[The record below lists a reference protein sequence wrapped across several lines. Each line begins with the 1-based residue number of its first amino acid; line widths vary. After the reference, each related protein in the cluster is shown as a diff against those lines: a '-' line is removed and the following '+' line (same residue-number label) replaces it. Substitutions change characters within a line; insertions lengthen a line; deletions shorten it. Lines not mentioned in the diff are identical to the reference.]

1 LTEIE
6 FIAAI
11 IPSRIWSNVRK
22 GDNRETIATN
32 QHGEKLVMANK
43 TKKAAK
49 KRRRVEWSK
58 AHLKELKAHSKA
70 KTAVK
75 KVAKAMKRTA
85 GALRQK
91 AHALGLALGHRR

>member
-1 LTEIE
+1 LTKIE

-11 IPSRIWSNVRK
+11 IPNRIWSSVRK
-22 GDNRETIATN
+22 EDNRETIATN
-32 QHGEKLVMANK
+32 QHGEKLVMAKK
-43 TKKAAK
+43 TAK